1 MQQAKHIVLIGPMG
15 AGKSTL
21 GAALAAR
28 LGLPFEDLDA
38 HIVRD
43 AGQSITAIFAS
54 EGEAGFRLLEAR
66 ALGAALA
73 QPAAVIATG
82 GGVILAAD
90 NRAALRRHGLV
101 VYLRIDPT
109 IQLQRLQGDASR
121 PLLQEADPAAV
132 LARLQAQREAL
143 YRATAHLAFD
153 SAALPVDAAASALA
167 QRIACLEANSP

>member
-54 EGEAGFRLLEAR
+54 EGEAGFRLREAR

-121 PLLQEADPAAV
+121 PLLQAADRAQR
-132 LARLQAQREAL
+132 LAQLQAQREPL
-143 YRATAHLAFD
+143 YRAAAHLLFD
-153 SAALPVDAAASALA
+153 ASRLTPEAAAAALAGQLDTFGATRA
-167 QRIACLEANSP
+167 